1 MKENKPE
8 IRYSDPIREILGNPP
23 ARILRWGTTIIF
35 SVFVLLVFFSW
46 LIRYPDTIPSPV
58 IITTLHPPVT
68 LVSKVTGNIKQIL
81 VKDKDKVLPGQLIA
95 VMETTANISEVDLL
109 KAVIDT
115 INTPSGLAPELL
127 PALSGLGEMQSFY
140 ASFLKNLSDLSS
152 YNKNDIYGSRITSLN
167 VEIGFIR
174 EYIDRLKVKEKL
186 ASQIRGIEKDK
197 FTRDSTLSTTKTIA
211 DIDLEKSR
219 QSLLRASTEL
229 QQVKVDLSEK
239 SIGLAGKLQILQ
251 DYKIT
256 RVEEKDKLISLLNES
271 FMNLKA
277 QLGIWENTYLLK
289 SSIDGTVTFT
299 KFWSPNQSVTK
310 DEAVFNIIPLDPG
323 EYIGRINLKMER
335 SGKVKVGQKVN
346 IKLTGFPYLEYGVV
360 RGVVTSKALVPT
372 GDAYVIGISLP
383 DSLSTLYGEKLDFTQ
398 NMQGTAEI
406 MTDNLRL
413 IQKLIDP
420 FRYLITKNKK

>member
-8 IRYSDPIREILGNPP
+8 IRYSDPVREILGNPP

-46 LIRYPDTIPSPV
+46 LIKYPDTIPSPV

-109 KAVIDT
+109 KTVIDT

-127 PALSGLGEMQSFY
+127 PALSNLGEMQSFY
-140 ASFLKNLSDLSS
+140 ASFLKNLYDLSS
-152 YNKNDIYGSRITSLN
+152 YSKNDIYGSRITSLN
-167 VEIGFIR
+167 VEIGFTR
-174 EYIDRLKVKEKL
+174 EYIDRLKIKEKL

-219 QSLLRASTEL
+219 QALLRASTEL
-229 QQVKVDLSEK
+229 QQVRVDLSEK
-239 SIGLAGKLQILQ
+239 SIELAGKLQILQ
-251 DYKIT
+251 DYKIS

-277 QLGIWENTYLLK
+277 QFGIWENTYLLK
-289 SSIDGTVTFT
+289 SSIDGTVTFS

-323 EYIGRINLKMER
+323 DYIGRINLKMER
-335 SGKVKVGQKVN
+335 SGKVKLGQKVN

-372 GDAYVIGISLP
+372 GDAYVIVISLP

>member
-1 MKENKPE
+1 MKEKKPE
-8 IRYSDPIREILGNPP
+8 IRYSDPVREILGNPP
-23 ARILRWGTTIIF
+23 AGILRWGTTIIF
-35 SVFVLLVFFSW
+35 SVFVLLLFFSW

-239 SIGLAGKLQILQ
+239 SIELAGKLQILQ

-256 RVEEKDKLISLLNES
+256 RVDEKDKLISLLNES